1 MERINIAKLL
11 KNCPSGM
18 ELDCTMYD
26 CVFLEGVMDNLVYP
40 IIIKTKYGE
49 TVNLTSRGCWGDSP
63 SAKCVIF
70 PKGKTTWEGFV
81 PLGRFKDGDIVTCND
96 RGSLVACIYKGRKN
110 TASFNHH
117 IALYKGGL
125 GIVINGEIVLTDDEL
140 SFATEEEK
148 ERLFQEIKNNGYKWN
163 VETKTLEKTNK
174 PIFKVGQK
182 IKIKNDSIIEIKEI
196 TDYYYIST
204 NGYKFE
210 IKYQDN
216 YELMPNKFDISSLIP
231 FESKVLVRSENHNI
245 WKPAIFGFFVESN
258 KNFYVLGG
266 TCWTQCIPYEGN
278 EYLFKTTDDCD
289 EYYKIWEK

>member
-1 MERINIAKLL
+1 MNTTYYVALSGYSGSEFLINYKEGYALNGYNDTVRFASEEEKDRLFQAIKDNGYKWNAEKKTLEKL
-11 KNCPSGM
+11 NIQ
-18 ELDCTMYD
+18 E
-26 CVFLEGVMDNLVYP
+26 
-40 IIIKTKYGE
+40 
-49 TVNLTSRGCWGDSP
+49 
-63 SAKCVIF
+63 
-70 PKGKTTWEGFV
+70 
-81 PLGRFKDGDIVTCND
+81 FKDGDIVTCND
-96 RGSLVACIYKGRKN
+96 KGSLVACIYKGRKN

-182 IKIKNDSIIEIKEI
+182 IKIKNDSIIEIREI

-204 NGYKFE
+204 NGCKFE

-266 TCWTQCIPYEGN
+266 TCWTQCIPYKGN
-278 EYLFKTTDDCD
+278 EYLFKTTDDCN
-289 EYYKIWEK
+289 EYYKTWEK